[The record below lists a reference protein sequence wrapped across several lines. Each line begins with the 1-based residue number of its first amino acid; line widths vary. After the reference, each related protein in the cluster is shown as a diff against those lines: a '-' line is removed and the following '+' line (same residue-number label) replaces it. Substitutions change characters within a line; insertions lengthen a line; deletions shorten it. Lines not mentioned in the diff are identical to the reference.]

1 MAARPITLSQLCDAA
16 LTPQTRLA
24 FVNPAPPSTTAH
36 RPVTRGAM
44 TADTMPHNAASPKGS
59 GSTFRASGAVATFL
73 TPAERQRVDAAG
85 EGCYQTLHRESLD
98 ELLVDLRTHRVAAVL
113 VSVARYQTQHATQ
126 VARMV
131 REFPRVPAVALLS
144 ATEPGTTQSLLAL
157 GQQGVCA
164 LVDVRDPKGWREL
177 RQLVASERGGTIER
191 IAIARIIADLNDGPA
206 DCWRFFESLFLSSP
220 SVTTVRQLARGMGV
234 VPSTFMSRFFRAR
247 LPAPKRYLAMAR
259 LVRAARLFENPGLSI
274 THIAYHL
281 EYSSPQSFSRHVQS
295 LLQCSAVEFRR
306 AYDGERMLDRMRHDL
321 ILPYRDALQRFEPF
335 TATPQWSVLRT
346 ANAC

>member
-1 MAARPITLSQLCDAA
+1 MSSN
-16 LTPQTRLA
+16 
-24 FVNPAPPSTTAH
+24 V
-36 RPVTRGAM
+36 V
-44 TADTMPHNAASPKGS
+44 PHNTVAHATGLAPL
-59 GSTFRASGAVATFL
+59 RADGAVATFL

-85 EGCYQTLHRESLD
+85 EGCYKTLHRESLD
-98 ELLVDLRTHRVAAVL
+98 ELLVDLRTQRVAAVL

-131 REFPRVPAVALLS
+131 REFPRIPAVALLTT
-144 ATEPGTTQSLLAL
+144 TEPRTTQSLLAL
-157 GQQGVCA
+157 GQHGVRA

-177 RQLVASERGGTIER
+177 RQLVASERGESIER
-191 IAIARIIADLNDGPA
+191 MAITRISADLPNLPQ
-206 DCWRFFESLFLSSP
+206 DCQRFIEALFMSPP

-234 VPSTFMSRFFRAR
+234 LPSTFMSRFFRAR

-306 AYDGERMLDRMRHDL
+306 AYDGEGMLDRMRHDL
-321 ILPYRDALQRFEPF
+321 VLPYRDALQRFEPF
-335 TATPQWSVLRT
+335 TVTPQWSTLRHPT
-346 ANAC
+346 TS

>member
-1 MAARPITLSQLCDAA
+1 MTSNVVVHNTVAHQAG
-16 LTPQTRLA
+16 
-24 FVNPAPPSTTAH
+24 PATQ
-36 RPVTRGAM
+36 
-44 TADTMPHNAASPKGS
+44 
-59 GSTFRASGAVATFL
+59 FRADGAVATFL

-85 EGCYQTLHRESLD
+85 EGCYETLHRESLD
-98 ELLVDLRTHRVAAVL
+98 ELLVDLRTQRVAAVL

-131 REFPRVPAVALLS
+131 REFPRVPAVALLT
-144 ATEPGTTQSLLAL
+144 ATEPRTTQSLLAL
-157 GQQGVCA
+157 GLHGVRA

-177 RQLVASERGGTIER
+177 RQLVASERGESIER
-191 IAIARIIADLNDGPA
+191 IAIARIGADLPDVPH
-206 DCWRFFESLFLSSP
+206 DCQRFFEALFMSAT

-234 VPSTFMSRFFRAR
+234 LPSTFMSRFFRAR

-295 LLQCSAVEFRR
+295 LLQYSAVEFRR
-306 AYDGERMLDRMRHDL
+306 AYDGEGMLDRMRHDL
-321 ILPYRDALQRFEPF
+321 VLPYREALQRFEPF
-335 TATPQWSVLRT
+335 TVTPQWSVLRSAT
-346 ANAC
+346 TS

>member
-1 MAARPITLSQLCDAA
+1 M
-16 LTPQTRLA
+16 
-24 FVNPAPPSTTAH
+24 PSN
-36 RPVTRGAM
+36 VV
-44 TADTMPHNAASPKGS
+44 PHNTVPHAS
-59 GSTFRASGAVATFL
+59 GSAQFRADGAVVTFL

-85 EGCYQTLHRESLD
+85 EGCYETLHRESLD
-98 ELLVDLRTHRVAAVL
+98 ELLVDLRTQRVAAVL

-131 REFPRVPAVALLS
+131 REFPRVPAVALLT
-144 ATEPGTTQSLLAL
+144 ATEPRTTQSLLAL
-157 GQQGVCA
+157 GLHGVRA

-177 RQLVASERGGTIER
+177 RQLVASERGESIER
-191 IAIARIIADLNDGPA
+191 IAIARIGADLPNVPH
-206 DCWRFFESLFLSSP
+206 DCHRFFEALFMSAT

-234 VPSTFMSRFFRAR
+234 LPSTFMSRFFRAR

-295 LLQCSAVEFRR
+295 LLQYSAVEFRR
-306 AYDGERMLDRMRHDL
+306 AYDGEGMLDRMRHDL
-321 ILPYRDALQRFEPF
+321 VLPYREALQHFEPF
-335 TATPQWSVLRT
+335 TVTPQWSVLR
-346 ANAC
+346 APVAV